1 MPRRGPALMRVGRT
15 RRTGRAPERALGPL
29 ALAGIVGPVVF
40 AAAMILLEV
49 ELGGD
54 DRVFHALS
62 VAALVLVALTA
73 GLVWRR
79 DRRQIGDS
87 TPGAA
92 PSPGA
97 EGDEGPEPAGA
108 MPAAISRAEAAET
121 ANIAKSRY
129 LANVSHEI
137 RSPLNAIYGY
147 AQLVER
153 NEGGVDPQEAARVIR
168 RCAEHLTSLV
178 EGLLDVSQVEHGVL
192 RVRTEDVRLPAF
204 LEQIVSMMRPAAAA
218 KGIAFVYESPP
229 RLPEVVRFD
238 QSRFRQVLLNLLSN
252 AIKFT
257 DHGEVTFAVRYA
269 GQIATFEVRDTGPG
283 IHPDELERIFEP
295 FERGDDAGKL
305 ARPGAG
311 LGLSISRAIVEILG
325 GNLEVEST
333 PGKGTCFRVTLM
345 AGEVVGKLDR
355 AVQPRR
361 LTGYEGPRRSVLV
374 VDDEADQRL
383 FLERLLGGL
392 GFTVTACPNG
402 ESAAALAGTQ
412 TFDLAILDISMPGI
426 SGWEVAARLRAA
438 QGRAIRIL
446 MLSANTQ
453 EFHKPEHDTPAHD
466 HFLTKPVEF
475 NALTDVIGGL
485 LGLVWRME
493 PLGGAPARPPADAD
507 GAGALPSAP
516 DAGAAPEPR
525 LTGLAA
531 EHVERLRELLRIG
544 YVRGIEAEIRALA
557 EHGEDARELAAR
569 LFDRLD
575 RFDLAGMKK
584 ELEGA

>member
-1 MPRRGPALMRVGRT
+1 MKPDSSIVAQRR
-15 RRTGRAPERALGPL
+15 LG
-29 ALAGIVGPVVF
+29 AIIAATVF
-40 AAAMILLEV
+40 AAAMIALEV
-49 ELGGD
+49 ALGGD
-54 DRVFHALS
+54 DAPFHLLTAAALLLIAL
-62 VAALVLVALTA
+62 VAAWSL
-73 GLVWRR
+73 R
-79 DRRQIGDS
+79 DRIRA
-87 TPGAA
+87 TPADAA
-92 PSPGA
+92 PPV
-97 EGDEGPEPAGA
+97 AGA
-108 MPAAISRAEAAET
+108 PCASDPAAVSRAEAAET

-153 NEGGVDPQEAARVIR
+153 NEDGVDPREAARVIR

-192 RVRTEDVRLPAF
+192 RVRTEDVRFPAF
-204 LEQIVSMMRPAAAA
+204 IDQIVSMMRPAAAA
-218 KGIAFVYESPP
+218 KGIDFVTDFAA

-257 DHGEVTFAVRYA
+257 DRGQVTFAVRYA

-283 IHPDELERIFEP
+283 IRPDELERIFEP
-295 FERGDDAGKL
+295 FERGDEPGKL

-333 PGKGTCFRVTLM
+333 PGVGTCFRVTMM
-345 AGEVVGKLDR
+345 AGEVAGKLDR
-355 AVQPRR
+355 PVQRR
-361 LTGYEGPRRSVLV
+361 RTTGYEGPRRSVLI

-392 GFTVTACPNG
+392 GFAVTACPNG
-402 ESAAALAGTQ
+402 ESAVALAGSRQ
-412 TFDLAILDISMPGI
+412 FDLAVLDISMPGI
-426 SGWEVAARLRAA
+426 SGWQVASRLRAA
-438 QGRAIRIL
+438 QGRSIRIL

-453 EFHKPEHDTPAHD
+453 EFHRPETPDPVHD

-475 NALTDVIGGL
+475 TALTDVIGGL

-493 PLGGAPARPPADAD
+493 PIGEPAGP
-507 GAGALPSAP
+507 
-516 DAGAAPEPR
+516 
-525 LTGLAA
+525 GLAA
-531 EHVERLRELLRIG
+531 PQAEAAVPAAPPLGAAAAGHVERLRELLRIG

-557 EHGEDARELAAR
+557 ESGEEAQELAAR

>member
-1 MPRRGPALMRVGRT
+1 MLMIAL
-15 RRTGRAPERALGPL
+15 E
-29 ALAGIVGPVVF
+29 I
-40 AAAMILLEV
+40 

-54 DRVFHALS
+54 GTPFRALTFG
-62 VAALVLVALTA
+62 ALTA
-73 GLVWRR
+73 IAGLAA
-79 DRRQIGDS
+79 RQLWSRPSGLADEQLPVPAASGD
-87 TPGAA
+87 A
-92 PSPGA
+92 
-97 EGDEGPEPAGA
+97 A
-108 MPAAISRAEAAET
+108 MPAGGNARAEAAET
-121 ANIAKSRY
+121 ANLAKSRY

-153 NEGGVDPQEAARVIR
+153 AEQGVDPVEAAKVIR

-192 RVRTEDVRLPAF
+192 RVRSEDVRLGQF

-218 KGIAFVYESPP
+218 KGIGFAYQAPE
-229 RLPEVVRFD
+229 RLPEFVRFD

-257 DHGEVTFAVRYA
+257 DHGEVTLAVRYA

-283 IHPDELERIFEP
+283 IRPEELDTIFEP

-333 PGKGTCFRVTLM
+333 PGQGTCFRVTMML
-345 AGEVVGKLDR
+345 GEVAGKLEGST
-355 AVQPRR
+355 QPRR
-361 LTGYEGPRRSVLV
+361 RTGYEGPQRSVLI

-383 FLERLLGGL
+383 LLERLLTSL
-392 GFTVTACPNG
+392 GFAVTACPNG
-402 ESAAALAGTQ
+402 ETAVGIMQ
-412 TFDLAILDISMPGI
+412 ERRFDLAILDISMPGM
-426 SGWEVAARLRAA
+426 SGWEVAMRLR
-438 QGRAIRIL
+438 QHYGRAIRIL

-453 EFHKPEHDTPAHD
+453 EFHKPQFAEPMHD
-466 HFLTKPVEF
+466 HFLTKPVQFEV
-475 NALTDVIGGL
+475 LTDTIGGL
-485 LGLVWRME
+485 LELAWRLE
-493 PLGGAPARPPADAD
+493 APADRSAPQVPADD
-507 GAGALPSAP
+507 GAGL
-516 DAGAAPEPR
+516 AGPAGR
-525 LTGLAA
+525 
-531 EHVERLRELLRIG
+531 HVERLKELLRIG

-557 EHGEDARELAAR
+557 THGPEAKGLADR